1 MGSGLTTVMRS
12 RDTDMILLSKRVS
25 EQSNMLDRIVK
36 ESNILRATSDKL
48 LETITAHLSAIK
60 LELRRLE
67 DQGRREPK

>member
-1 MGSGLTTVMRS
+1 
-12 RDTDMILLSKRVS
+12 MILLSKRVS
-25 EQSNMLDRIVK
+25 EQSDMLDRIVE

-67 DQGRREPK
+67 RQGRREPQ